1 MYLRTTKRKN
11 KDGSVV
17 EYYQLAH
24 NERHPETKKPV
35 ARIIHNFGR
44 TDELDRDDL
53 VRLCRS
59 IARVCGMTVV
69 DPIAEGSGSASDLDG
84 FPKDFRLIQTQTLGA
99 PLVIEALW
107 NRLGIGKIFHDI
119 CKSKKLH
126 VPYERALF
134 AMVANRLTDP
144 DSKRGLWE
152 RWLSTVYIPSCW
164 SLKLE

>member
-59 IARVCGMTVV
+59 IARVRY
-69 DPIAEGSGSASDLDG
+69 DG
-84 FPKDFRLIQTQTLGA
+84 R
-99 PLVIEALW
+99 
-107 NRLGIGKIFHDI
+107 RSH
-119 CKSKKLH
+119 C
-126 VPYERALF
+126 R
-134 AMVANRLTDP
+134 R
-144 DSKRGLWE
+144 
-152 RWLSTVYIPSCW
+152 
-164 SLKLE
+164 